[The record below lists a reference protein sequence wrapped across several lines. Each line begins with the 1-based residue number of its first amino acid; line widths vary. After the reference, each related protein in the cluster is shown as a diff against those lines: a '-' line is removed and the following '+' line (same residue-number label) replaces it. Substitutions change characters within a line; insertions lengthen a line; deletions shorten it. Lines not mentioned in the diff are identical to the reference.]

1 MQNLLCLLALV
12 VGVVQSA
19 PSLQRSD
26 TMLVR
31 KVVDGATIDVA
42 PIGRVHLLGLTAFP
56 GTAARDRL
64 ASLVLQRWVHLEYDP
79 AAPGSRRQA
88 YVVRDD
94 GVFVN
99 AEMVRDGLARVAGKG
114 AIARLSE
121 LQRAERDAQ
130 ARRAGLWAR
139 P

>member
-1 MQNLLCLLALV
+1 MQILLSSVLV
-12 VGVVQSA
+12 AVAAVQPSG
-19 PSLQRSD
+19 SLQRSE

-31 KVVDGATIDVA
+31 KVIDGATIDVA
-42 PIGRVHLLGLTAFP
+42 PIGRVHLLGVTAVP
-56 GTAARDRL
+56 GSAARDRL
-64 ASLVLQRWVHLEYDP
+64 ASLVLQRWVRLEYDAV
-79 AAPGSRRQA
+79 AAGSRRQA

-99 AEMVRDGLARVAGKG
+99 AEMVRDGMARVTGKG
-114 AIARLSE
+114 TIARLSE

-130 ARRAGLWAR
+130 ARRAGIWAR